1 MTITAQA
8 ADEPDREQALADI
21 AAALARL
28 GHKPGPAEP
37 GDEVARELAELRKE
51 VAALRASQ
59 AIGQHCHGHHCWCSH
74 GHWIIWPQGAA
85 GGYQPVTW
93 TYNSTGTNAV
103 STATTT
109 NYAASTGGTT
119 YYLPSGS

>member
-8 ADEPDREQALADI
+8 ADEPDRDKALADI
-21 AAALARL
+21 ADALTRL
-28 GHKPGPAEP
+28 GHQAEP
-37 GDEVARELAELRKE
+37 VDEVARELAELRKE

-59 AIGQHCHGHHCWCSH
+59 AIEQHCHNHCWCSH
-74 GHWIIWPQGAA
+74 IHWNWSTHGAA
-85 GGYQPVTW
+85 GGYIAPTW
-93 TYNSTGTNAV
+93 TYNSTTGTNAV
-103 STATTT
+103 TT